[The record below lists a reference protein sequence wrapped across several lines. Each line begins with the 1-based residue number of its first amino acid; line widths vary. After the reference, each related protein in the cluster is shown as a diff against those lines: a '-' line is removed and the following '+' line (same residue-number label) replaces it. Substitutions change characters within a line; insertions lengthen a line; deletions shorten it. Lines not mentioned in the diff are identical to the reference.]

1 MKFYDVL
8 AVLIPFQ
15 RNISQKEKLHA
26 KDHAPANVIGLGNVH
41 EGTSPFAKIEAYLEQ
56 KEKET
61 RKLFLLNQ
69 FFILHDFL

>member
-1 MKFYDVL
+1 VSRRPCCANSFSKKH
-8 AVLIPFQ
+8 
-15 RNISQKEKLHA
+15 SQKEKLHA
-26 KDHAPANVIGLGNVH
+26 KDHAPGNVIGLGNVH

-56 KEKET
+56 REKEI